1 MVRRSKRALNIE
13 MAKSGPCREFYEM
26 GRMHGFQEG
35 MVAGRSKEGMDYSLD
50 PYGLPKKKKR
60 KLNSWQKFVKANAK
74 KPRFRSMNNTAR
86 LKKLGIAYRKTA
98 AYKRNKKK

>member
-1 MVRRSKRALNIE
+1 MPTKREREYYQLGFRDGADYMRESPASTREIDVVMKRSRGADMYPHAMSI
-13 MAKSGPCREFYEM
+13 P
-26 GRMHGFQEG
+26 
-35 MVAGRSKEGMDYSLD
+35 
-50 PYGLPKKKKR
+50 KKKR
-60 KLNSWQKFVKANAK
+60 KLNSWQKFVKANSK